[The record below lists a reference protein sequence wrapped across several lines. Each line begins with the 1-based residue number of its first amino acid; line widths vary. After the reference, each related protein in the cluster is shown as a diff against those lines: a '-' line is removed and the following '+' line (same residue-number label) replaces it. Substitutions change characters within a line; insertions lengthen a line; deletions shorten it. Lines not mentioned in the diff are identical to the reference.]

1 MKRYLAALLALLMIL
16 ALAGCGAQDR
26 DLRAEQNE
34 IMQNDPK
41 RPQPSEAPEGEDAQ
55 GAEQS
60 PTPAAEPLP
69 TATSADVELFVL
81 NPGTTNAYVVNAY
94 GQKATSYTVDVDGN
108 IRDRSDK
115 IVVAAANTSTFAYMA
130 TADFSQRTY
139 DATLN
144 AKEEADKDDPNITSV
159 KQYAVNITITLSAG
173 PSQATNGVIAI
184 SSSNAAVAEIR
195 ANNNAKLIAE
205 GAYELEAGELA
216 IHTEDNGVAK
226 IVVTAKTAGTATIV
240 ARSLAG
246 TARAECVI
254 NVKNGEI
261 QVKTTPAPENLTDTI
276 NASNDPTMH
285 THQYTATV
293 VQPTP
298 YEKGYTIYTC
308 SCGHSYID
316 NYTSPL
322 PMPTPEATPHVHHYT
337 ASVVAPT
344 ATERGYTLHVCQE
357 CGDSYKDAYVAP
369 TGG

>member
-1 MKRYLAALLALLMIL
+1 MGTYINKGNEGFQRALNSDYVDKTGMIAVINKTL
-16 ALAGCGAQDR
+16 NTERAFSCVTRCRRFGKTIAVDM
-26 DLRAEQNE
+26 LRAYYDKSCDSRSLFNGLK
-34 IMQNDPK
+34 ITSDPSFEK
-41 RPQPSEAPEGEDAQ
+41 H
-55 GAEQS
+55 
-60 PTPAAEPLP
+60 
-69 TATSADVELFVL
+69 L
-81 NPGTTNAYVVNAY
+81 NKYAVISLDITDFTTRY
-94 GQKATSYTVDVDGN
+94 
-108 IRDRSDK
+108 
-115 IVVAAANTSTFAYMA
+115 
-130 TADFSQRTY
+130 
-139 DATLN
+139 
-144 AKEEADKDDPNITSV
+144 KDDPNITSV

-285 THQYTATV
+285 THQYTAMV